1 MATGGIYVVR
11 NYAIRVYSAKV
22 KAGVPELVQRTLA
35 KIDTAAKRDAPYK
48 TGTLRRSITHQMNG
62 PASGWVGSRN
72 VPYARIQ
79 DLGGTTKPHIIR
91 SRRPEGYLFWPGASH
106 PVKQVNHPGSVIPGN
121 RYLSKNVQA
130 QMAVF
135 NRELARLLRP

>member
-79 DLGGTTKPHIIR
+79 DLGGKTSPHIIVPR
-91 SRRPEGYLFWPGASH
+91 FRQALYWPGAAH
-106 PVKQVNHPGSVIPGN
+106 PVKVVHHPGSVIPGN